1 MNGLLRISCGLAVLL
16 ALAAAPAY
24 GQAVSG
30 EVRDADHDRPLPGA
44 RLLLLDGDGVPV
56 DSARADRSGRF
67 RLAAPAAGSYV
78 VLFRMDG
85 WATVPSEELRL
96 ERGATLPLAFRVPLV
111 ATAAIREM
119 SNVIALESRLQE
131 SLPDICGEPFRAWE
145 AGLLVGTV
153 RLRATREPI
162 PGARVAVSASGDV
175 ARATISS
182 ENGVYVLC
190 NVPVGPKV
198 RITVETPA
206 GIVEETDVEIRA
218 GTASWYDLA
227 VGRRR

>member
-1 MNGLLRISCGLAVLL
+1 MSAMLRMLRRLALLL
-16 ALAAAPAY
+16 ALSAASAY

-30 EVRDADHDRPLPGA
+30 EIRDADRDRPLPGA

-85 WATVPSEELRL
+85 WATVPSDELRL
-96 ERGATLPLAFRVPLV
+96 EPGATVPLAFRVPLV
-111 ATAAIREM
+111 ATAAMREISSVM
-119 SNVIALESRLQE
+119 AMEPRLQE
-131 SLPDICGEPFRAWE
+131 SLPQICGEPFRAWE

-153 RLRATREPI
+153 RLRSTREPVA
-162 PGARVAVSASGDV
+162 GARVAVSASGDV

-190 NVPVGPKV
+190 NVPVGPAV

-218 GTASWYDLA
+218 GTASWYDLP